1 MTAAAAMTALST
13 TALLVVTEPAALDPG
28 MRLLADELA
37 AIDLAASRF
46 RADSELSRLP
56 AGRAVSI
63 SPLLT
68 EALAAALR
76 AALLTDG
83 IVDPTVADAVS
94 GLGYDRDFAQ
104 LIETETDG
112 PISTKPAPGWWRI
125 ALDTHRREVLVP
137 HGVHLDLGATAKA
150 LVADRSAE
158 RIGTALGCGVLVS
171 LGGDVATHGPAPE
184 GGWRIGIGDD
194 HRTAATD
201 PDAMVTIADGGLAT
215 SSTTVRR
222 WRRAGRDVH
231 HIVDPRTGDLPVT
244 PWRTVSVAAASCLDA
259 NAASTAAI
267 VLGDAAPDW
276 LTERRL
282 PARLVDLDG
291 TVRAVGGWPSDLVGA
306 A

>member
-13 TALLVVTEPAALDPG
+13 TALLVVAEPAALDEG
-28 MRLLADELA
+28 MRLLAEDLA

-68 EALAAALR
+68 EAVAVALR
-76 AALLTDG
+76 AARLTDG

-94 GLGYDRDFAQ
+94 GLGYDRDFSQ
-104 LIETETDG
+104 LTDG
-112 PISTKPAPGWWRI
+112 PISTRPAPGWWRI
-125 ALDTHRREVLVP
+125 ALDVDRCEVLLP

-150 LVADRSAE
+150 LVADRAAE

-171 LGGDVATHGPAPE
+171 LGGDVATHGIAPE
-184 GGWRIGIGDD
+184 GGWRIGVGDD

-201 PDAMVTIADGGLAT
+201 PDAMVTIVDGGLAT

-222 WRRAGRDVH
+222 WRRAGRDLH
-231 HIVDPRTGDLPVT
+231 HIVDPRTGDLPTT
-244 PWRTVSVAAASCLDA
+244 PWRTASVAAASCVDA
-259 NAASTAAI
+259 NTASTAAI
-267 VLGDAAPDW
+267 VLGDLAPSW
-276 LTERRL
+276 LAERGL
-282 PARLVDLDG
+282 PARLVDIDG
-291 TVRAVGGWPSDLVGA
+291 AVHTVAGWPADLVGTA
-306 A
+306 

>member
-28 MRLLADELA
+28 MRLLADDLA

-104 LIETETDG
+104 LTDG
-112 PISTKPAPGWWRI
+112 PISTAPAPGWWRI

-137 HGVHLDLGATAKA
+137 RGVHLDLGATAKA

-158 RIGTALGCGVLVS
+158 RIGTALGCGVLVC

-276 LTERRL
+276 LTERGL
-282 PARLVDLDG
+282 PARLVELDG
-291 TVRAVGGWPSDLVGA
+291 TVRTVAGWPTDLVGA

>member
-1 MTAAAAMTALST
+1 
-13 TALLVVTEPAALDPG
+13 VV
-28 MRLLADELA
+28 
-37 AIDLAASRF
+37 
-46 RADSELSRLP
+46 
-56 AGRAVSI
+56 
-63 SPLLT
+63 
-68 EALAAALR
+68 
-76 AALLTDG
+76 
-83 IVDPTVADAVS
+83 
-94 GLGYDRDFAQ
+94 
-104 LIETETDG
+104 
-112 PISTKPAPGWWRI
+112 
-125 ALDTHRREVLVP
+125 
-137 HGVHLDLGATAKA
+137 
-150 LVADRSAE
+150 
-158 RIGTALGCGVLVS
+158 
-171 LGGDVATHGPAPE
+171 VATHGPAPE